1 MPDGS
6 SRGSAAAF
14 AVTRKGYPCPV
25 TTHATEDARPDT
37 PEIDDHG
44 VIGDC
49 ETLALV
55 SNLGDIDWMC
65 WPRADAPSLFGS
77 LLDPDAGRWSI
88 QPESATHRTQQFYL
102 SETNVLVTRFQTE
115 DGIVEIDDAMAM
127 DGPQR
132 LVRRV
137 RCVRGSVSVRS
148 EFVPRPDYA
157 RAAVDWD
164 SDTDG
169 VTLQTDSLRLRL
181 RASAELTLDRDAGL
195 VTCAERLDEG
205 DELAFDLAAADTD
218 RDVDDDTEVAEHVAA
233 TVTETIDY
241 WKLWTAGGTY
251 RGRYRSAVERSALA
265 LKLLTN
271 RSTGG
276 MLAAG
281 TTSLPE
287 HIGGERNWDYRF
299 VWIRDAAFTVY
310 ALLEIGHDAE
320 ADAFIGWLVDRVDEC
335 DQADGSPL
343 TPVYDLDGNARIG
356 EHELDWRGYEN
367 SRPVRIG
374 NAAADQFQLDI
385 YGELIDSLYIFDRRS
400 RGLSLDTW
408 DKIRLIVDYVIDRW
422 REPDD
427 GMWEIRSEPQRHTAS
442 ILMCWVAVERAI
454 RMAEFRG
461 RPADLVAWRRA
472 RDEMHDTIRTEGWN
486 DELGAFTQTLGGDTL
501 DASILLAPLV
511 KFVDGR
517 DPRWTSTLD
526 AVVEHLAHGPLVDR
540 YDTDRYDD
548 GLTCGEGSFTIC
560 SFWLV
565 EALARAGRVEEA
577 RRSFDQLLGYAN
589 PVGLFSE
596 QIGPSGRQL
605 GNTPQ
610 ALTHLA
616 LISAAVALDEALDSE
631 ET

>member
-1 MPDGS
+1 M
-6 SRGSAAAF
+6 
-14 AVTRKGYPCPV
+14 
-25 TTHATEDARPDT
+25 EDARPAT

-65 WPRADAPSLFGS
+65 WPRADSPSIFGS
-77 LLDPDAGRWSI
+77 LLEPDAGRWTIHPTSR
-88 QPESATHRTQQFYL
+88 THRTQQFYL
-102 SETNVLVTRFQTE
+102 SETNVLVTRFQTD
-115 DGIVEIDDAMAM
+115 DGIVEVDDAMSMA
-127 DGPQR
+127 GPQR
-132 LVRRV
+132 LIRRV
-137 RCVRGSVSVRS
+137 RCVRGPVTVRS
-148 EFVPRPDYA
+148 GCTPRPDYA
-157 RAAVDWD
+157 REEARWSRTDTAHSVVLAA
-164 SDTDG
+164 DT
-169 VTLQTDSLRLRL
+169 VYLRLI
-181 RASAELTLDRDAGL
+181 ASRPIDVDGDSAVCETTLG
-195 VTCAERLDEG
+195 EG
-205 DELAFDLAAADTD
+205 DELAFELSAHDAAIDQDDVAD
-218 RDVDDDTEVAEHVAA
+218 HV
-233 TVTETIDY
+233 THLVTETIDY

-251 RGRYRSAVERSALA
+251 RGRYQAAVERSALA

-271 RSTGG
+271 RTTGG

-287 HIGGERNWDYRF
+287 HLGGERNWDYRY

-320 ADAFIGWLVDRVDEC
+320 ADAFIGWLIERVDEC
-335 DQADGSPL
+335 NEAGDSPL

-356 EHELDWRGYEN
+356 EAELDWRGYDD

-385 YGELIDSLYIFDRRS
+385 YGELIDSLYIFDRRV

-408 DKIRLIVDYVIDRW
+408 DKIRLIVDYVIASW

-427 GMWEIRSEPQRHTAS
+427 GMWEIRADPQRHTVS

-461 RPADLVAWRRA
+461 RPADLVAWRQA
-472 RDEMHDTIRTEGWN
+472 RDEMHDAIRTEGWN

-511 KFVDGR
+511 KFIDGR

-526 AVVEHLAHGPLVDR
+526 AVIEHLAHGPLVDR

-548 GLTCGEGSFTIC
+548 GLICGEGSFTIC

-565 EALARAGRVEEA
+565 ETLARAGRVEEA

-589 PVGLFSE
+589 AVGLFSE

-631 ET
+631 EA

>member
-1 MPDGS
+1 M
-6 SRGSAAAF
+6 
-14 AVTRKGYPCPV
+14 
-25 TTHATEDARPDT
+25 EDARPAT

-55 SNLGDIDWMC
+55 SNLGDIDWLC
-65 WPRADAPSLFGS
+65 WPRADSPSIFGS
-77 LLDPDAGRWSI
+77 ILDPDAGRWTI
-88 QPESATHRTQQFYL
+88 QPEARTHRTQQFYL
-102 SETNVLVTRFQTE
+102 SETNILVTRFQTD
-115 DGIVEIDDAMAM
+115 DGIVEIDDAMSMA
-127 DGPQR
+127 GPQR

-137 RCVRGSVSVRS
+137 RCVRGPVTVRS

-157 RAAVDWD
+157 RAEVRWSAPAAGAVEMA
-164 SDTDG
+164 TDA
-169 VTLQTDSLRLRL
+169 LHLRLA
-181 RASAELTLDRDAGL
+181 ASEPIELDGDIA
-195 VTCAERLDEG
+195 VTTATLDEG
-205 DELAFDLAAADTD
+205 DELAFELSTADTPFD
-218 RDVDDDTEVAEHVAA
+218 HDDITGHVDGIVA
-233 TVTETIDY
+233 TTIDY

-251 RGRYRSAVERSALA
+251 RGRYRAAVERSALV

-271 RSTGG
+271 RTTGG

-287 HIGGERNWDYRF
+287 HLGGERNWDYRY

-335 DQADGSPL
+335 NDTGDSPL
-343 TPVYDLDGNARIG
+343 TPVYDLDGNARID
-356 EHELDWRGYEN
+356 EQTLDWRGYDD

-385 YGELIDSLYIFDRRS
+385 YGELVDSLYIFDRHV

-408 DKIRLIVDYVIDRW
+408 DKICLIVDYVIGHW

-427 GMWEIRSEPQRHTAS
+427 GMWEIRAEPQRHTAS

-461 RPADLVAWRRA
+461 RPADLVAWRQA
-472 RDEMHDTIRTEGWN
+472 RDEMHATIRTEGWN
-486 DELGAFTQTLGGDTL
+486 DEVGAFTQTLGGDTL

-526 AVVEHLAHGPLVDR
+526 AVIGHLAHGPLVDR

-565 EALARAGRVEEA
+565 ETLARAGRVEEA

-596 QIGPSGRQL
+596 QIGRAGRQL

-631 ET
+631 AP

>member
-1 MPDGS
+1 M
-6 SRGSAAAF
+6 
-14 AVTRKGYPCPV
+14 
-25 TTHATEDARPDT
+25 EDARPST

-55 SNLGDIDWMC
+55 SNLGGIDWLC
-65 WPRADAPSLFGS
+65 WPRADSPSIFGS
-77 LLDPDAGRWSI
+77 LLDPDAGAWTI
-88 QPESATHRTQQFYL
+88 QPTSRTHRTQQFYL
-102 SETNVLVTRFQTE
+102 SETNVLVTRFQTD
-115 DGIVEIDDAMAM
+115 DGIVEVDDAMVM
-127 DGPQR
+127 TGPQR

-137 RCVRGSVSVRS
+137 RCVRGPVTVRS
-148 EFVPRPDYA
+148 EFTPRPDYA
-157 RAAVDWD
+157 RDRVRWQAPAAAPNSVELIA
-164 SDTDG
+164 DT
-169 VTLQTDSLRLRL
+169 LRLRL
-181 RASAELTLDRDAGL
+181 AASEPIQVDDDTAVCEA
-195 VTCAERLDEG
+195 RLDEG
-205 DELAFDLAAADTD
+205 DELAFELSTPDAP
-218 RDVDDDTEVAEHVAA
+218 VDDDLVGHVDRL
-233 TVTETIDY
+233 VVETTDY

-251 RGRYRSAVERSALA
+251 RGRYQAAVERSALA

-271 RSTGG
+271 RTTGG

-287 HIGGERNWDYRF
+287 HLGGERNWDYRF

-343 TPVYDLDGNARIG
+343 TPVYDLDGNADIG
-356 EHELDWRGYEN
+356 EATLDWRGYDD

-385 YGELIDSLYIFDRRS
+385 YGELVDSLYIFDRRV

-408 DKIRLIVDYVIDRW
+408 DKIRLIVDYVIDHW
-422 REPDD
+422 SEPDD
-427 GMWEIRSEPQRHTAS
+427 GMWEIRAEPQRHTAS

-454 RMAEFRG
+454 RMAEYRG
-461 RPADLVAWRRA
+461 RPADLVAWRQA
-472 RDEMHDTIRTEGWN
+472 RDDMHEAIRNEGWN

-511 KFVDGR
+511 KFVDAH

-526 AVVEHLAHGPLVDR
+526 AVIGHLAHGPLVDR
-540 YDTDRYDD
+540 YDTDRYED
-548 GLTCGEGSFTIC
+548 GLSCGEGSFTIC

-565 EALARAGRVEEA
+565 ENLARAGRVEEA

-616 LISAAVALDEALDSE
+616 LISAAVALDEALNSE
-631 ET
+631 ES

>member
-1 MPDGS
+1 MT
-6 SRGSAAAF
+6 
-14 AVTRKGYPCPV
+14 TR
-25 TTHATEDARPDT
+25 TTEDARPAT

-44 VIGDC
+44 VVGDC

-55 SNLGDIDWMC
+55 SNLGDVDWLC
-65 WPRADAPSLFGS
+65 WPRADSPSVFGS

-88 QPESATHRTQQFYL
+88 RPTAPTHRTQQFYL

-115 DGIVEIDDAMAM
+115 DGIIEVEDAMAM
-127 DGPQR
+127 DAPQR

-137 RCVRGSVSVRS
+137 RCVRGSVTVRS
-148 EFVPRPDYA
+148 EFVPRPGYA
-157 RAAVDWD
+157 RDRVGWEPGDRATTIDLVAK
-164 SDTDG
+164 SM
-169 VTLQTDSLRLRL
+169 RLRL
-181 RASAELTLDRDAGL
+181 RASGRLVIDADSDT
-195 VTCAERLDEG
+195 VTCDSRLDEG
-205 DELAFDLAAADTD
+205 DELAFELSNAGDQQDGGADEA
-218 RDVDDDTEVAEHVAA
+218 VDDVVDAVDR
-233 TVTETIDY
+233 TVTATIDY

-251 RGRYRSAVERSALA
+251 RGRYRAAVERSALA

-271 RSTGG
+271 RTTGG

-287 HIGGERNWDYRF
+287 HIGGERNWDYRY

-343 TPVYDLDGNARIG
+343 TPVYDLDGNAEIG
-356 EHELDWRGYEN
+356 EQVLAWRGYEE

-408 DKIRLIVDYVIDRW
+408 DKIRLIVDYVIERW

-427 GMWEIRSEPQRHTAS
+427 GMWEIRSEPQRHTVS

-454 RMAEFRG
+454 RMAEYRG
-461 RPADLVAWRRA
+461 RPADLVTWRRA
-472 RDEMHDTIRTEGWN
+472 RDEMHDTVRSEGWN

-526 AVVEHLAHGPLVDR
+526 AVIEHLAHGPLVDR
-540 YDTDRYDD
+540 YDTERYED

-596 QIGPSGRQL
+596 QIGPTGRQL

-631 ET
+631 ES

>member
-1 MPDGS
+1 MS
-6 SRGSAAAF
+6 AAF
-14 AVTRKGYPCPV
+14 AVTRTGYPPEV
-25 TTHATEDARPDT
+25 TARAMEDARPAT

-55 SNLGDIDWMC
+55 SNLGDIDWLC
-65 WPRADAPSLFGS
+65 WPRADSPSIFGS
-77 LLDPDAGRWSI
+77 LLDPDAGHWTIRPTSR
-88 QPESATHRTQQFYL
+88 THRTQQFYL
-102 SETNVLVTRFQTE
+102 SETNVLVTRFQTD
-115 DGIVEIDDAMAM
+115 DGIVEVDDAMTMA
-127 DGPQR
+127 GPQR

-137 RCVRGSVSVRS
+137 RCVRGPVGVRS
-148 EFVPRPDYA
+148 DFVPRPDYA
-157 RAAVDWD
+157 RESVRWSAPSDGPHAVGLA
-164 SDTDG
+164 SDA
-169 VTLQTDSLRLRL
+169 LRLRFA
-181 RASAELTLDRDAGL
+181 ASEPIELDGDAVVCETTLQ
-195 VTCAERLDEG
+195 EG
-205 DELAFDLAAADTD
+205 DELAFELSAPDATI
-218 RDVDDDTEVAEHVAA
+218 DDDVAGHV
-233 TVTETIDY
+233 TRLVTETVDY

-251 RGRYRSAVERSALA
+251 SGRYQAAVQRSALA

-287 HIGGERNWDYRF
+287 HLGGERNWDYRY

-320 ADAFIGWLVDRVDEC
+320 ADAFIAWLLDRVDEC
-335 DQADGSPL
+335 DEAGDTPL
-343 TPVYDLDGNARIG
+343 TPVYDLDGNAKLG
-356 EHELDWRGYEN
+356 EETLDWRGYDD

-385 YGELIDSLYIFDRRS
+385 YGELVDSLYIFDRHVRA
-400 RGLSLDTW
+400 LSLDTW
-408 DKIRLIVDYVIDRW
+408 DKIRLIVDYVIANW

-427 GMWEIRSEPQRHTAS
+427 GMWEIRAEPQRHTVS

-454 RMAEFRG
+454 RMADYRG
-461 RPADLVAWRRA
+461 RPADLVAWRQA

-486 DELGAFTQTLGGDTL
+486 DDLGAFTQTLGGDTL

-526 AVVEHLAHGPLVDR
+526 AVIEHLAHGPLVDR

-565 EALARAGRVEEA
+565 ETLARAGRVEEA

-596 QIGPSGRQL
+596 QIGPTGRQL

-631 ET
+631 EA

>member
-1 MPDGS
+1 
-6 SRGSAAAF
+6 
-14 AVTRKGYPCPV
+14 
-25 TTHATEDARPDT
+25 
-37 PEIDDHG
+37 
-44 VIGDC
+44 
-49 ETLALV
+49 
-55 SNLGDIDWMC
+55 MC
-65 WPRADAPSLFGS
+65 WPRADAPSIFGS
-77 LLDPDAGRWSI
+77 LLDPDAGSWTIRPRSD
-88 QPESATHRTQQFYL
+88 THRTQQFYL
-102 SETNVLVTRFQTE
+102 SETNVLVTRFQTS
-115 DGIVEIDDAMAM
+115 DGIIEIDDAMAM
-127 DGPQR
+127 TSPQR

-137 RCVRGSVSVRS
+137 RCVRGDVTVRS
-148 EFVPRPDYA
+148 EFTPRPGYA
-157 RAAVDWD
+157 QEEPSW
-164 SDTDG
+164 SETTTSPHTIGFTTDE
-169 VTLQTDSLRLRL
+169 LRLRL
-181 RASAELTLDRDAGL
+181 AASSPL
-195 VTCAERLDEG
+195 ERLGGTVRCEVGLAEG
-205 DELAFDLAAADTD
+205 DELVFQLDEPGTDLPDD
-218 RDVDDDTEVAEHVAA
+218 LIRHIDDVIA
-233 TVTETIDY
+233 TTVDY

-251 RGRYRSAVERSALA
+251 RGRYRGAVERSALA

-271 RSTGG
+271 RTTGG

-310 ALLEIGHDAE
+310 ALLELGHDAE
-320 ADAFIGWLVDRVDEC
+320 ADAFIGWLIDRVDEC
-335 DQADGSPL
+335 DQAGGSPL
-343 TPVYDLDGNARIG
+343 TPVYDLDGNAQLD
-356 EHELDWRGYEN
+356 ETTLDWRGYED

-374 NAAADQFQLDI
+374 NAAAGQFQLDI
-385 YGELIDSLYIFDRRS
+385 YGELVDSLYLFDRKV
-400 RGLSLDTW
+400 RGLSIDTW
-408 DKIRLIVDYVIDRW
+408 DKIRLIIDYVIEQW

-427 GMWEIRSEPQRHTAS
+427 GMWEIRAEPQRHTVS
-442 ILMCWVAVERAI
+442 IMMCWVAVERAI

-461 RPADLVAWRRA
+461 RPADLVAWRAA
-472 RDEMHDTIRTEGWN
+472 RDEMHDTLVTEGWN
-486 DELGAFTQTLGGDTL
+486 EDLGAFTQTLGGDTL

-526 AVVEHLAHGPLVDR
+526 AVTEHLAHGPLVDR

-548 GLTCGEGSFTIC
+548 GLTCEEGSFTIC
-560 SFWLV
+560 SFWRV

-616 LISAAVALDEALDSE
+616 LISAAVALDEALDRE
-631 ET
+631 EP